1 MQGRC
6 WATSAWAWVG
16 IFTAHRLPVISS
28 EKGFGVSVPL
38 YNVLICVCI
47 LGEETLFSWTSG
59 EENWLNEVPQLMAH
73 LWVHPREATVRPSC
87 FTPQSCYDGHV
98 GGPQPLP
105 CQHS

>member
-16 IFTAHRLPVISS
+16 IFMAHRLPVISS

-59 EENWLNEVPQLMAH
+59 EENWLIKIKI
-73 LWVHPREATVRPSC
+73 
-87 FTPQSCYDGHV
+87 TPQSKNPKAWKDSITLKKTRQTPVHQLLTRG
-98 GGPQPLP
+98 
-105 CQHS
+105 